1 MLEDLLCPVEKY
13 REQTFEEFE
22 KIFKSLKPNKA
33 VGQHDFD
40 NNVII
45 KVNGDVSWPLFM
57 IFHSSFS
64 EDIFQ
69 VHLKSTNASSIF
81 KVSNIKEV
89 GNCRPLSVLPIF
101 PKVLERLMYNRTF
114 QYFKKNYMLF
124 PKQRDFELNNSMHH
138 AI

>member
-1 MLEDLLCPVEKY
+1 MV
-13 REQTFEEFE
+13 T
-22 KIFKSLKPNKA
+22 
-33 VGQHDFD
+33 
-40 NNVII
+40 
-45 KVNGDVSWPLFM
+45 LFM

-69 VHLKSTNASSIF
+69 VQLKSTNASPIF

-124 PKQRDFELNNSMHH
+124 PKRRDFEINNSMHH
-138 AI
+138 AILNLTNDRLTSSKKDQLTLGGFIDLLKKSV

>member
-1 MLEDLLCPVEKY
+1 
-13 REQTFEEFE
+13 
-22 KIFKSLKPNKA
+22 
-33 VGQHDFD
+33 
-40 NNVII
+40 
-45 KVNGDVSWPLFM
+45 M

-69 VHLKSTNASSIF
+69 VHLKSTNASPIF
-81 KVSNIKEV
+81 KDSNIKEV

-101 PKVLERLMYNRTF
+101 PKVLERLMYNKTF